1 MRPLGSRASEC
12 NQDFTPTTHRALK
25 EQPLPL
31 LTLDY
36 APECILLSMQ
46 TASIQIGELAKRT
59 TLSID
64 AIRFYEKRQ
73 LLPKPAR
80 STGGFR
86 LYSTDDLERLLFIRQ
101 IHGLGFSLREI
112 RELVELRTRK
122 VDACETVREL
132 LKHKLIVI
140 RAKRRELE
148 ELETQLMTDLRK
160 CNKELLHRRRHTP
173 CACPVLDEVA
183 K

>member
-1 MRPLGSRASEC
+1 MQA
-12 NQDFTPTTHRALK
+12 
-25 EQPLPL
+25 
-31 LTLDY
+31 
-36 APECILLSMQ
+36 AP
-46 TASIQIGELAKRT
+46 IQIGELAKRT
-59 TLSID
+59 ALSID

-73 LLPKPAR
+73 LLPKATR

-132 LKHKLIVI
+132 LKHKLTVI
-140 RAKRRELE
+140 RTKKRELE
-148 ELETQLMTDLRK
+148 ELESQLMTDLRK
-160 CNKELLHRRRHTP
+160 CNKELLHRKRHVA

>member
-1 MRPLGSRASEC
+1 MLS
-12 NQDFTPTTHRALK
+12 
-25 EQPLPL
+25 
-31 LTLDY
+31 
-36 APECILLSMQ
+36 SMQ
-46 TASIQIGELAKRT
+46 AASIQIGELAKRT
-59 TLSID
+59 TLSVD

-73 LLPKPAR
+73 LLPKAAR

-112 RELVELRTRK
+112 RELVDLRTRK
-122 VDACETVREL
+122 VDACEAVREL
-132 LKHKLIVI
+132 LKHKLTVI
-140 RAKRRELE
+140 RAKRQELQELE
-148 ELETQLMTDLRK
+148 SQLMSDLRK
-160 CNKELLHRRRHTP
+160 CNKELLHRKRHAA